1 MASLTR
7 QSLKPLLGSGRTA
20 WKRSVQKT
28 SQAMAEHLG
37 GADFISEPEA
47 IVIRRIAVFE
57 AEMQIMEEK
66 INQNRQQ
73 NLPMDEKFLDL
84 YSRLANAQ
92 RRFLETVGMK
102 RTPKDVTPTL
112 SEYIEATAVVKES
125 E

>member
-1 MASLTR
+1 
-7 QSLKPLLGSGRTA
+7 
-20 WKRSVQKT
+20 
-28 SQAMAEHLG
+28 MAEHLG

-112 SEYIEATAVVKES
+112 SEYVDATKTEPEA
-125 E
+125 